1 MNDEIRE
8 YIVYL
13 SRFID
18 IQKPKMPNFEI
29 SAYTDNE
36 YVLAIDNIMI
46 DYSKIDD
53 LYLTLEYLKGN

>member
-1 MNDEIRE
+1 MNEEIRE

-13 SRFID
+13 SRFLEIK
-18 IQKPKMPNFEI
+18 KPKMPNFDI

-36 YVLAIDNIMI
+36 YTLAIDEIMN
-46 DYSKIDD
+46 DFSSVDD